1 MDTVLTYIFVAAAVL
16 AVLID
21 CIVFFVNLQR
31 SESRLTR
38 LVALAVLFVLVG
50 LLFGTST
57 LAGYALIGVGGILA
71 IADLLNRARHTQ
83 PTV

>member
-1 MDTVLTYIFVAAAVL
+1 MDTVLITIFVSAAIL

-38 LVALAVLFVLVG
+38 LVALAVACVLAG
-50 LLFGTST
+50 LLFGSDR
-57 LAGYALIGVGGILA
+57 LVGYSLVGVGGILA
-71 IADLLNRARHTQ
+71 IADLVVRTRHA
-83 PTV
+83 